1 MPVIQRSVCTILAC
15 FTLLGSAW
23 GASPAILNYQG
34 RITVDGANFNGEG
47 LFVFSIENTNGA
59 ILWASGEFPRAGMTN
74 LPGGV
79 IRLPVKDGLYQ
90 VRLGDPASGMHMLD
104 AGPLHAAADPFVRV
118 WFNDGKHGW
127 LPAAGEGRLKRTAT
141 ASAQALPSATPTGVT
156 TSKIATVPLTD
167 TSPSLGRADAPLV
180 LVEFIDFQCPYC
192 KQVNDRVLPT
202 LKKMYVD
209 TGKLRIV
216 SRNLPLWFHANAA
229 PAAEAAFCAQLQSN
243 FWPMRDRLFTNS
255 EQLGATNFVNAA
267 KALNLDLA
275 SFIKCLEQKTATSQ
289 LARDQ
294 QDAQAA
300 GITATPSFVLGRPVN
315 GKVTGP
321 LLVGAKPAADF
332 QAEIENLL
340 ATPP

>member
-1 MPVIQRSVCTILAC
+1 MIQRSVCTVLAC
-15 FTLLGSAW
+15 GLLSSAW
-23 GASPAILNYQG
+23 GASPAVLNYQG
-34 RITVDGANFNGEG
+34 RVTVDGANFNGDG

-59 ILWASGEFPRAGMTN
+59 ILWASGEFPVAGMTS
-74 LPGGV
+74 LPDGV

-90 VRLGDPASGMHMLD
+90 VRLGDPAAGMRVLD

-127 LPAAGEGRLKRTAT
+127 LPAVGEGWLKKTVPP
-141 ASAQALPSATPTGVT
+141 SAQASPSATPDGVT
-156 TSKIATVPLTD
+156 TSKFATIPLTD

-180 LVEFIDFQCPYC
+180 LIEFIDFQCPYC
-192 KQVNDRVLPT
+192 KQANDRVLPM

-216 SRNLPLWFHANAA
+216 SRNLPLWFHANAT
-229 PAAEAAFCAQLQSN
+229 PAAEAACCAQFQTN
-243 FWPMRDRLFTNS
+243 YWPMRDWLFANNEQPGTN
-255 EQLGATNFVNAA
+255 NFVNAA

-275 SFIKCLEQKTATSQ
+275 SFIQCLEKKTATSQ

-300 GITATPSFVLGRPVN
+300 GITATPSFVLGRPVG

-321 LLVGAKPAADF
+321 LLVGAKPFADF

-340 ATPP
+340 ATHP